1 MTVGVYD
8 MAIEMVEPEK
18 LEFWPG
24 NARRGVVAK
33 IKESMLVNGMFSALL
48 VQKNSGRIIVGNHR
62 FQAWQELSREQP
74 ERFGDK
80 VPVIYV
86 DVDDKRATKMNL
98 ADNKTAD
105 DASWD
110 NQALL
115 DQLQHIIDDGD
126 TLDGTGFAPDDID
139 DLEALLDG
147 DGINPELP
155 TLEDRYTEATNI
167 PQYEPTSPEPPEI
180 SDLFDRSYADE
191 LVTEINAA
199 ELDGP
204 LREFLMAAAT
214 RHIRFDYGEIAE
226 FYAHASAEVQTL
238 MEQSALVIIDKEDA
252 IALGFAKLRTELDE
266 VLESDR
272 SAT

>member
-8 MAIEMVEPEK
+8 MAIEMVEPDK

-62 FQAWQELSREQP
+62 FQAWQELSQEQP

-115 DQLQHIIDDGD
+115 DQLQHIINDGE

-139 DLEALLDG
+139 DLEALLAYEEFD
-147 DGINPELP
+147 DDLQD
-155 TLEDRYTEATNI
+155 TLNAADNTVTPKLTI
-167 PQYEPTSPEPPEI
+167 TL
-180 SDLFDRSYADE
+180 DSYDE
-191 LVTEINAA
+191 LDRWNEIPGDTDY
-199 ELDGP
+199 E
-204 LREFLMAAAT
+204 RFLT
-214 RHIRFDYGEIAE
+214 
-226 FYAHASAEVQTL
+226 
-238 MEQSALVIIDKEDA
+238 
-252 IALGFAKLRTELDE
+252 
-266 VLESDR
+266 VLSK
-272 SAT
+272 AGY